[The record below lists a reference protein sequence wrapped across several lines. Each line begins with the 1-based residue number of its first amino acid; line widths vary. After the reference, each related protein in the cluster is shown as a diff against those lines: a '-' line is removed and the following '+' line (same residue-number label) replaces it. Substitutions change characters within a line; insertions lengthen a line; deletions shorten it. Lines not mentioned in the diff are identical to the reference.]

1 MKIKTDFV
9 TNSSSA
15 SFVIPKSCLTKKQI
29 YMIINHI
36 ELAAMVQ
43 ESYEGDLY
51 LDAWIIEVKK
61 HSVEG
66 DTSMDNF
73 DMGWFL
79 RNIVKVDEENIHMK
93 GSNYSGF

>member
-1 MKIKTDFV
+1 MKVKTDFV

-15 SFVIPKSCLTKKQI
+15 SFAIPKSCLTMKQI
-29 YMIINHI
+29 HMIINHI

-43 ESYEGDLY
+43 ESYEGKLF
-51 LDAWIIEVKK
+51 LDPWIIEVKK

-73 DMGWFL
+73 DMNWFL
-79 RNIVKVDEENIHMK
+79 TNIVKVDSENIHMT